1 MNKIVPSASEYLQFI
16 KIINEL
22 CGVDLAEKRNLL
34 EPKFDNF
41 LKELGLC
48 DFKDFLLRLE
58 HDRTIKQKTL
68 DFITVNETYFYR
80 ELSQL
85 KQAASYLKALNRPAS
100 VLCAPCASGEEV
112 YSFAIL
118 LALNSESNVHITG
131 IDINQKAIEKAKTA
145 KYQGRSLKNLPL
157 SEKNHFF
164 TCDNDIYTVKKSEL
178 CRCRFEL
185 CNVFDYKF
193 FKLGKFDVIFSRNM
207 MIYFDYESRLKLLE
221 NFHKISNP
229 ECRLYIGNSDL
240 VPAEN
245 VHFSKVFAPNGAT
258 YYQRNDTIC
267 VLN

>member
-1 MNKIVPSASEYLQFI
+1 MDKIVPSASEYLQFI

-22 CGVDLAEKRNLL
+22 CGVDLTEKRNLL

-41 LKELGLC
+41 LKELGFK
-48 DFKDFLLRLE
+48 DFKSFLLRLE
-58 HDRTIKQKTL
+58 HDSIVEQKTL

-80 ELSQL
+80 ELAQL
-85 KQAASYLKALNRPAS
+85 KQAAFYLKSLNRPAS

-118 LALNSESNVHITG
+118 LALNSVANVHITG
-131 IDINQKAIEKAKTA
+131 IDINQKAIEKAKAA

-157 SEKNHFF
+157 SEKKHFF
-164 TCDNDIYTVKKSEL
+164 TCENDIYSVKKSEL

-207 MIYFDYESRLKLLE
+207 MIYFDYESRLQLLE
-221 NFHKISNP
+221 NFYKISNP

-245 VHFSKVFAPNGAT
+245 VHFSKVFAVNGGT
-258 YYQRNDTIC
+258 YYQRNE
-267 VLN
+267 VL